1 MQYSQL
7 HASQAQNAS
16 ATLHAHRLV
25 PKLSCAGLARLTTNA
40 AAIPK
45 GASVIAC
52 VMTRHSQSACGATS
66 TQVAYTTK
74 SGYRVHVPRMRECS

>member
-16 ATLHAHRLV
+16 AALHAHRLV
-25 PKLSCAGLARLTTNA
+25 PQLPCAGLARLTTNA
-40 AAIPK
+40 AANPK

-52 VMTRHSQSACGATS
+52 VMTGHSQSACGATS
-66 TQVAYTTK
+66 TQVAHTTK
-74 SGYRVHVPRMRECS
+74 SGCRVHVPQMR